1 MLSLKI
7 ALRYLVARKSHSA
20 VNVITI
26 ISVAGVAVATAA
38 MVVVLSIFNGFSD
51 LAADHLSKLDPVL
64 KIERRDGRVIANA
77 DSLAKAIAKRG
88 DIKAAYP
95 VVSER
100 ALMVTETAQMPV
112 VFSGIPAD
120 CDETVRLDSIM
131 IDGEYA
137 AESTV
142 GVPAAQIAVGV
153 ANTLLLRPDGAYNVD
168 LYVPRR
174 TGRINPANPG
184 AAFRGAEV
192 AVSGVYQVDQ
202 PDIDADGVL
211 IPLSVARDLLGY
223 ETEGT
228 SVDVYPA
235 GSADTDKVK
244 KALETQTGRDYTVKT
259 RLEQRSEAF
268 RMISVEKWV
277 TFMMLIFVLVIALFN
292 IVSTLSLLV
301 IEKRDNMSTLRAMG
315 ATRAMVRGVFI
326 TEGWLITVT
335 GGTGGLALGVA
346 LTLIQ
351 QFGKVIRLS
360 GDPAVLTVTT
370 YPVRLDALDLIIVF
384 AAILVTGFLTA
395 QITRLFLKNE

>member
-20 VNVITI
+20 VNVITV
-26 ISVAGVAVATAA
+26 ISVIGVAVATAA
-38 MVVVLSIFNGFSD
+38 MVAVLSIFNGFSD

-64 KIERRDGRVIANA
+64 KVERRDGRVIANA
-77 DSLAKAIAKRG
+77 DSLAAAIGRRG
-88 DIKAAYP
+88 DIAAAYP
-95 VVSER
+95 VLSER

-112 VFSGIPAD
+112 VFSGIPDDYA
-120 CDETVRLDSIM
+120 ESVALDSII

-137 AESTV
+137 TENTAGT
-142 GVPAAQIAVGV
+142 PAAQIAVGV

-168 LYVPRR
+168 IYVPRR
-174 TGRINPANPG
+174 VGRINPANPA

-202 PDIDADGVL
+202 PDIDADGV
-211 IPLSVARDLLGY
+211 IVPLGVARDLLGY
-223 ETEGT
+223 ETEGS
-228 SVDVYPA
+228 SVNVYPA
-235 GSADTDKVK
+235 DGADTGDVR
-244 KALETQTGRDYTVKT
+244 KALEEMTGSDYTVKT

-268 RMISVEKWV
+268 RMIAVEKWV

-301 IEKRDNMSTLRAMG
+301 IEKRFNMATLRAMG

-326 TEGWLITVT
+326 VEGWLITVV
-335 GGTGGLALGVA
+335 GGIGGLILGVA

-351 QFGKVIRLS
+351 QYGKVIKLS
-360 GDPAVLTVTT
+360 GDPSVLTVTT
-370 YPVRLDALDLIIVF
+370 YPVRLDALDLAIVF
-384 AAILVTGFLTA
+384 AAILVTGFITA
-395 QITRLFLKNE
+395 QITRLFTKNE